1 MEADEALRMEARW
14 IANSLRNL
22 KPDGDHDQLLYRLR
36 AYRPRDMRLAI
47 LRWVCPRCW
56 LTTSDMAQNELRC
69 VPGTDDMDVMRC
81 EACQTDFAI
90 PLN

>member
-1 MEADEALRMEARW
+1 MEADDALRMEARW

-36 AYRPRDMRLAI
+36 AYRPRDMRRATLH
-47 LRWVCPRCW
+47 WVCPRCF

-81 EACQTDFAI
+81 EVCQTDYAI
-90 PLN
+90 PI